1 MAGEKAGNPKWVK
14 GQSGNPGGRPK
25 ADYRI
30 KELAKEKTPL
40 ALNTLAYV
48 CEHGENEGA
57 RVAAAEALLNRGW
70 GKPTQ
75 TIEANVTHAVA
86 ADMTDEELI
95 DIARR
100 SSDGAAEE
108 AGGTQDAAELH

>member
-1 MAGEKAGNPKWVK
+1 MAGDKGNPKWVK

-30 KELAKEKTPL
+30 RDLAKEKTKI
-40 ALNTLAYV
+40 ALDTLSQI
-48 CEHGENEGA
+48 CESGENEGA
-57 RVAAAEALLNRGW
+57 RVAAATALLDRGW

-75 TIEANVTHAVA
+75 MIEANVTHAVA
-86 ADMTDEELI
+86 ADLTDEELI

-108 AGGTQDAAELH
+108 AGGAQDTSELH